1 MKTAIYLVLLSFPCL
16 ASATAY
22 NAVYGEYQ
30 SGNHYSAFGAC
41 MALGAIIY
49 PDHYSRPVTGATST
63 PTSTTS
69 SSCATDVSYA
79 VVGNLYY
86 IDQECS
92 DPDENGL
99 CSIAVIEN
107 CDDGFPPDLL
117 GYYGCDR
124 PDIKQCP
131 DGSYVSVNS
140 FCPLET
146 EVCSDFDSC
155 YNYKLSIQPECTGAN
170 FINFYYESPTV
181 NEMTCQSIADDSPD
195 HPNNGGN
202 ADGNPYNDP
211 NTPNPETVASV
222 DPTTLANAIDS
233 ALQNDFGNVERAVRE
248 GSSEIESAVRDNT
261 QILKNAI
268 EAQDISTGDYFTDLQ
283 TTINIAFGQLE
294 STSNSGSTDIVNSV
308 NGVKTSVDAGNVTL
322 SEISGKLE
330 DLQGCEPTLEN
341 NYCENPHGLDGNFIG
356 SVSDALQGTMD
367 QERDDAVQTVK
378 DEISELKDSSP
389 FGSELTES
397 NLESLYIYFTDIWPA
412 PTSCIPLEIGDS
424 SQPFGHITISCEFS
438 DKFKAIFGFLIS
450 IYTILS
456 LIDILMSPI
465 KPKLNG
471 GV

>member
-1 MKTAIYLVLLSFPCL
+1 MKAAIYLVLLSFPCL

-22 NAVYGEYQ
+22 NAVYGEYE
-30 SGNHYSAFGAC
+30 SGNHSSAYSAC

-86 IDQECS
+86 IDEECS

-99 CSIAVIEN
+99 CSIEIIET
-107 CDDGFPPDLL
+107 CEDGFPPDLL

-124 PDIKQCP
+124 PAIKQCD
-131 DGSYVSVNS
+131 DGSYVTSNT
-140 FCPLET
+140 FCPLNPT
-146 EVCSDFDSC
+146 VCTDFDTC
-155 YNYKLSIQPECTGAN
+155 YNYALSDASCTGATYFSFNYVDPQN
-170 FINFYYESPTV
+170 FSFECTV
-181 NEMTCQSIADDSPD
+181 IDSASPD
-195 HPNNGGN
+195 NPDNGGN
-202 ADGNPYNDP
+202 ADGNIYNDP
-211 NTPNPETVASV
+211 TSPTTASV
-222 DPTTLANAIDS
+222 SEIDPGTLADAIDNS
-233 ALQNDFGNVERAVRE
+233 LRDDFGNVERAVRE
-248 GSSEIESAVRDNT
+248 GSADVESAVRDNT
-261 QILKNAI
+261 QILKDAI
-268 EAQDISTGDYFTDLQ
+268 EAQGISTGDYFADMQ
-283 TTINIAFGQLE
+283 TTINNAFGQLE
-294 STSNSGSTDIVNSV
+294 TTNNSGSSDIVDSV
-308 NGVKTSVDAGNVTL
+308 NGVKASVDAGNTTL
-322 SEISGKLE
+322 TEISCKFD
-330 DLQGCEPTLEN
+330 DLKDCEPTIDN
-341 NYCENPHGLDGNFIG
+341 NYCENPHGLDGDFIG

-367 QERDDAVQTVK
+367 QEREDAVQTVK

-397 NLESLYIYFTDIWPA
+397 NLESLYSYFTDVWPA
-412 PTSCIPLEIGDS
+412 PTACIPLEIGDS

-438 DKFKAIFGFLIS
+438 DKFKATFGFLIS